1 MFLAAVHGTVQ
12 KISFSFR
19 IEESFI
25 GEILDCEGRSHVCK
39 IYVDSYRKIL
49 NEKTDE
55 VDASMKRFTTFI
67 KTGFQTNGYPH
78 DEDEILNVLVANPIH
93 VYNLIHRI
101 YKLLPIICT
110 ILQVTVEQLY

>member
-1 MFLAAVHGTVQ
+1 MSEDKNVLYSSTRHGLA
-12 KISFSFR
+12 SFSFR

-67 KTGFQTNGYPH
+67 IGF
-78 DEDEILNVLVANPIH
+78 
-93 VYNLIHRI
+93 
-101 YKLLPIICT
+101 
-110 ILQVTVEQLY
+110 